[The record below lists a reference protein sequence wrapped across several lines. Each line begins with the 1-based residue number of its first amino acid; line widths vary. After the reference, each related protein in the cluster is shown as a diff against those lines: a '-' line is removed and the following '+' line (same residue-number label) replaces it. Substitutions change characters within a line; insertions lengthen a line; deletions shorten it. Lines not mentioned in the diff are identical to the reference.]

1 MLNTNSKEEKL
12 TQNVELISEQ
22 KLAQA
27 VATIEELTYTRE
39 EVGEAMDL
47 SAMRVSSLVRDG
59 SIPESVIVT
68 VYGRKYYSIEGIQA
82 CITARHAKADARAEL
97 MIAKRDE
104 QIANAK
110 RREERK
116 ADLKAMVKADL
127 ARKAAGAESKA
138 RTKARVAEA
147 KSNIPVAT
155 QVTFSTLD
163 ELLLK

>member
-1 MLNTNSKEEKL
+1 MSNTNSKEEKQP
-12 TQNVELISEQ
+12 QNVEMTGEQ
-22 KLAQA
+22 RQLAQA
-27 VATIEELTYTRE
+27 VATIEELTYNRQQVST
-39 EVGEAMDL
+39 AMGL
-47 SAMRVSSLVRDG
+47 SEMRVSSLVRDG
-59 SIPESVIVT
+59 SIPEGVIVT

-82 CITARHAKADARAEL
+82 CIKTRQAKADARAEL
-97 MIAKRDE
+97 MIAKQDE

-127 ARKAAGAESKA
+127 ARKAAGAESRA

-155 QVTFSTLD
+155 QITFPTLD
-163 ELLLK
+163 ELLK